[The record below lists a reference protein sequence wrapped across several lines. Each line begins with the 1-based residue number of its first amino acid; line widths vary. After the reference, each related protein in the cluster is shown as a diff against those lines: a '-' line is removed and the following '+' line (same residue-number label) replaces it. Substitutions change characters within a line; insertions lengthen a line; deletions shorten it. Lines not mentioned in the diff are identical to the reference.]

1 MSPSSW
7 FEVQGYGRKVASYLA
22 QFKGGPQRKPL
33 GLEGWVRLRLVSGM
47 KWGCMG
53 KGAKEVMDLFSVWL
67 RDIRIPES
75 LLPGLSQY

>member
-1 MSPSSW
+1 MKCRDRAEKLGLTWLSSR
-7 FEVQGYGRKVASYLA
+7 EGLRGSH
-22 QFKGGPQRKPL
+22 L

-47 KWGCMG
+47 KWGYMG

-67 RDIRIPES
+67 RDIRILES